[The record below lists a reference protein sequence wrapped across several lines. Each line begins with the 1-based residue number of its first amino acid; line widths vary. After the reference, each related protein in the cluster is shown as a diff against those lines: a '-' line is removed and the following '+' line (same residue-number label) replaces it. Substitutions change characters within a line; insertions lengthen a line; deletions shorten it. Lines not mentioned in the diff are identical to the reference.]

1 MTDLK
6 KQYDLWDEF
15 LTVWPESRLAKMTL
29 DEYTKAGSKDTFTY
43 WIEARLGKM
52 GSIWGGSAFKFLI
65 FSRKETEAKISDGTL
80 SYSTTHAWYSS
91 LGDSADKAF
100 TQIRKGIVQLARFAA
115 EGDLDSIQ
123 AMEIFGEVYRWKIAF
138 HYQNRHA
145 PLIVNIFTKT
155 PLKALL
161 YNETYLAASMARL
174 QRALVDAKPP
184 DIGILEYGDVMW
196 AKWSQQNLLVW
207 KLSHGPGSFTME
219 EQQQFLQN
227 GVAAIYGGT
236 GVGQGKHFAEAPEGT
251 LFYLCHGNS
260 PQLVGQFTSPAIPCA
275 KGDGWLQRSYRVLKL
290 ALRNDP
296 YKNNSKKW
304 SPQGNSTFWQV
315 VKQDLA
321 LFDQTLLHPYFGT
334 SLSELASMAG
344 EPLDGIAANA
354 KPIESDEMD
363 GEQLLSRFDGK
374 PSFASFRRTW
384 SPEYQALF
392 VRLARIVHNADLDW
406 WHIGKGVQVRFG
418 RKNPGFK
425 QAIGVLGVVRGRGKQ
440 KLTWTRQVGRMAQCH
455 RQPLTEELVSV
466 IEAALNEP
474 NEALSD
480 WLILEQ
486 RRPGLWPDQL
496 EAEAG
501 ELGYISEDE
510 EDEEDGDDDEGV
522 LSMREGIRQGFNRIY
537 YGPPGTG
544 KTYQL
549 AQLLKQDYQP
559 AALDDGSL
567 IKRYCFV
574 TFHQSYGYEEFVEGL
589 RPVLDGLDAG
599 QIRYE
604 IRSGAFK
611 ELCTEARRFPD
622 QRFAMVI
629 DEINRGN
636 ISKIFGELITLIEL
650 DKREG
655 ASHAITLTL
664 PYSGDQF
671 SIPANVD
678 IIGTMNTADRSLAL
692 VDTALRRR
700 FDFVAR
706 MPNSANEVGAPLYE
720 LCVTF
725 GEQSIDVPALLTR
738 INQRIESLYDRDHTI
753 GHAYFTGLRDAPD
766 GLVRF
771 KLLEQIFR
779 NKIVPLLE
787 EYFFED
793 WQKIRLILGDNQKSP
808 ASEQSACFITAEEDP
823 ENELV
828 HLFGSDHGLNTFT
841 TRKKFAL
848 NELAFSNPDA
858 YVQIYASAS

>member
-1 MTDLK
+1 MSDLK

-15 LTVWPESRLAKMTL
+15 LTVWPESRLAEMTL

-43 WIEARLGKM
+43 WIEARLDKM

-65 FSRKETEAKISDGTL
+65 FSRKGTEERVSDQTFT
-80 SYSTTHAWYSS
+80 YSQEHAWYSP
-91 LGDSADKAF
+91 LGDTAAKAF
-100 TQIRKGIVQLARFAA
+100 AQIRQGIVQVARFAA
-115 EGDLDSIQ
+115 QGDLDSIQ
-123 AMEIFGEVYRWKIAF
+123 AMDMFGEVYRWKIAF
-138 HYQNRHA
+138 HYQNRNE
-145 PLIVNIFTKT
+145 PQIVNIFTKT

-161 YNETYLAASMARL
+161 HNEAFLDASMARL
-174 QRALVDAKPP
+174 QRALVDGKPS
-184 DIGILEYGDVMW
+184 DMGILEYGDVMW
-196 AKWSQQNLLVW
+196 AKWSQQNLVVW
-207 KLSHGPGSFTME
+207 KHSHGPGSLTTE

-227 GVAAIYGGT
+227 GVAAIYGDT
-236 GVGQGKHFAEAPEGT
+236 AIDQGKHFAGVPDGT

-290 ALRNDP
+290 ALRNDR
-296 YKNNSKKW
+296 YTNNSKKW

-315 VKQDLA
+315 GKQDLA
-321 LFDQTLLHPYFGT
+321 LFDQTLLRPYFGT
-334 SLSELASMAG
+334 NLSELASMAG
-344 EPLDGIAANA
+344 EPLDAVAANA
-354 KPIESDEMD
+354 KPAESDEMD
-363 GEQLLSRFDGK
+363 DEELLSRFDGK
-374 PSFASFRRTW
+374 PSFAAFRHTW
-384 SPEYQALF
+384 SAEYQALF
-392 VRLARIVHNADLDW
+392 VRLARLVHNAGLDW
-406 WHIGKGVQVRFG
+406 WHIGKSVQVRFG

-425 QAIGVLGVVRGRGKQ
+425 QAVGVLGVVRGKGKQ
-440 KLTWTRQVGRMAQCH
+440 KLTWTRPVGGMAQCH

-466 IEAALNEP
+466 IEAALTGP
-474 NEALSD
+474 NDALND
-480 WLILEQ
+480 WLVLER

-501 ELGYISEDE
+501 ELEYISEDE
-510 EDEEDGDDDEGV
+510 EEEDGDDDEGI
-522 LSMREGIRQGFNRIY
+522 LSMRETIRQGFNRIY

-559 AALDDGSL
+559 TALDDGRS

-589 RPVLDGLDAG
+589 RPVLEAEDAG

-604 IRSGAFK
+604 IRPGVFK
-611 ELCTEARRFPD
+611 ELCTEARRFPNL
-622 QRFAMVI
+622 RFAMVI

-655 ASHAITLTL
+655 APHAITVTL

-706 MPNSANEVGAPLYE
+706 MPNSANEVGAPLYD
-720 LCVTF
+720 LRVTF
-725 GEQSIDVPALLTR
+725 GEQSIDVSALLTR

-753 GHAYFTGLRDAPD
+753 GHAYFTALREAPD

-793 WQKIRLILGDNQKSP
+793 WQKIRLILGDNQKSS

-823 ENELV
+823 ESELA
-828 HLFGSDHGLNTFT
+828 HLFGSDHGLNSFT
-841 TRKKFAL
+841 TRKRFAL

-858 YVQIYASAS
+858 YVEIYAPAS